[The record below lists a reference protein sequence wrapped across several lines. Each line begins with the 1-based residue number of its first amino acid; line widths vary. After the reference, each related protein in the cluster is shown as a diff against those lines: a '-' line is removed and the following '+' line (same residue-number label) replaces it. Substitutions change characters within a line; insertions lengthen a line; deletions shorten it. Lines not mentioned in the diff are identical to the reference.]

1 MKNKKINTNI
11 LLNPLVNIQNQQ
23 KSINSETL
31 MLEGNYYFKQSKFPE
46 AKRIYELVL
55 QKDPFNIQALD
66 LLGVISLESKEYIGA
81 IELMKRILE
90 INPRSSFALN
100 NIGVAYLHLKDYAN
114 AINFFNKVIEIDPD
128 YVEALLN
135 LGTCYQ
141 QTNNLDAAI
150 KYFDLSI
157 LKNPSFYESYFNK
170 ANALVQIK
178 EYFLS
183 LDFFEKTLK
192 LNPNHI
198 DAIINKGISF
208 QELGRFEEAKNCFE
222 TAYNLKPNYNFLL
235 GTLLTSRARQCE
247 WANLESNIKKLGKLV
262 INHQPVAIPFSYL
275 SLIDNP
281 ELHRL
286 SAKIYSEYKYPIIN
300 DKYDRSITYK
310 ENAKIKIGY
319 YSADFYNHAT
329 GYLIAELFEK
339 HDKDNFEFFAFSYG
353 DPPDDHYHKRIK
365 SALNF
370 YDVTNINDTDV
381 AKLSHNLGIDIAI
394 DLKGYTDRHRVG
406 IFANRCAPLQINYLG
421 YPGTMGSGYYDYI
434 IADKVIIPVDYQK
447 YYTEK
452 ILYLPICYQVN
463 DSTREISSV
472 RITKEMAGLPKDAFI
487 FCCFNNNYKIMPY
500 IFDIWMQ
507 ILLETKDSVLWLL
520 EDNKTASDNL
530 KKEAEIRG
538 VNPNRLIFAER
549 APLDEHLSRHDLADL
564 FIDTSPYNAHTT
576 ASDALWS
583 GLPVLTCPG
592 ISFASR
598 VSASLLNDL
607 NLHELIAVDFIDYKN
622 KAIDF
627 AFNPE
632 KIKNLKFKLNN
643 EKMNSSLFKGEVFA
657 KYIESAYTEIYKR
670 MMQKQKPEHLII
682 SNALN

>member
-1 MKNKKINTNI
+1 MKNLMKNKFKVNI
-11 LLNPLVNIQNQQ
+11 FVNPLVNKQNQQ
-23 KSINSETL
+23 KSINSDTL
-31 MLEGNYYFKQSKFPE
+31 MLEGNYYFQQSKFLE

-55 QKDPFNIQALD
+55 QKEPFNIQALD
-66 LLGVISLESKEYIGA
+66 LLGVISLESKEYIRA
-81 IELMKRILE
+81 IELMKRVLE
-90 INPRSSFALN
+90 INPNSSFALN
-100 NIGVAYLHLKDYAN
+100 NIGVAYLHLKDYAY
-114 AINFFNKVIEIDPD
+114 AINFFSKVIEIDPD

-157 LKNPSFYESYFNK
+157 IKNPSFYESYFNK
-170 ANALVQIK
+170 ANALVQLK

-183 LDFFEKTLK
+183 LEYFDKTLQ

-208 QELGRFEEAKNCFE
+208 QELGRFDEAQNCFE
-222 TAYNLKPNYNFLL
+222 TAYSLNPNYNFLL
-235 GTLLTSRARQCE
+235 GTLLNSRARQCD
-247 WANLESNIKKLGKLV
+247 WANLDSNIEKLGKS
-262 INHQPVAIPFSYL
+262 ITNHQPVAIPFSYL

-300 DKYDRSITYK
+300 AKYDRPLTVE
-310 ENAKIKIGY
+310 ENVKIKIGY

-339 HDKDNFEFFAFSYG
+339 HDKNNFEFFAFSYG
-353 DPPDDHYHKRIK
+353 DPPDDIYHKRIK

-370 YDVTNINDTDV
+370 YDVSNINDTDV
-381 AKLSHNLGIDIAI
+381 AKLSHNLGIDIAV
-394 DLKGYTDRHRVG
+394 DLKGYTDRQRVG
-406 IFANRCAPLQINYLG
+406 IFAHRCAPIQINYLG
-421 YPGTMGSGYYDYI
+421 YPGTMGSEYYDYI
-434 IADKVIIPVDYQK
+434 IADKVTIPVNSQK
-447 YYTEK
+447 FYSEK
-452 ILYLPICYQVN
+452 IIYLPICYQVN
-463 DSTREISSV
+463 DSTREISTV
-472 RITKEMAGLPKDAFI
+472 RITKEMAGLPKDVFI
-487 FCCFNNNYKIMPY
+487 FCCFNNNYKILPD
-500 IFDIWMQ
+500 IFNIWMQ
-507 ILLETKDSVLWLL
+507 ILLETNDSVLWLL
-520 EDNKTASDNL
+520 KDNETASDNL
-530 KKEAEIRG
+530 KREAEIRG

-549 APLDEHLSRHDLADL
+549 APLNEHLARHDLADL

-592 ISFASR
+592 TSFASR

-622 KAIDF
+622 KALDL

-632 KIKNLKFKLNN
+632 KVKNLKSKLNN
-643 EKMNSSLFKGEVFA
+643 EKMNTSLFKGEVFA
-657 KYIESAYTEIYKR
+657 KYIESAYLEIYR
-670 MMQKQKPEHLII
+670 RLMQNLKPDHIVI
-682 SNALN
+682 TR